1 MCRLQ
6 LFSLLGLLPQ
16 QLTGL
21 SERKRSTGG
30 KNSEAF
36 RALGW
41 TADGEN
47 SSLVCVHVG
56 FFYYGDQNMLYYAT
70 LGSKTTDL
78 ELSV

>member
-1 MCRLQ
+1 MLQ
-6 LFSLLGLLPQ
+6 PQ

-47 SSLVCVHVG
+47 RSLVCVRVD
-56 FFYYGDQNMLYYAT
+56 FFYYGDQNMLALLCNT
-70 LGSKTTDL
+70 WKQNHGSGVVCL
-78 ELSV
+78 R